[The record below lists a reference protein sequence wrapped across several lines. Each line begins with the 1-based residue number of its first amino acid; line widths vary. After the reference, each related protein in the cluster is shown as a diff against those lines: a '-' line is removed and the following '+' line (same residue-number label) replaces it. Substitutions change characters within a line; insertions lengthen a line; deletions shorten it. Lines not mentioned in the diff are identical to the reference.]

1 MNSRLFRVC
10 EEILSNE
17 NEFKKFFGIKTLGE
31 IYDYLKGKVPDLSSD
46 EFGYF
51 VAKVLEEYE
60 KQKGDSN
67 VINLEKLEKIAG
79 GKGFGKRLASGG
91 LALASLLTS
100 QPSLYAAKAGKT
112 EQHTDSYLSGKE
124 LGDKDS
130 KARSERSS
138 KLPTAFRYL
147 GTLFAGASGAFAISA
162 LMAYKDQAPGDL
174 SGDFDPYRMAMNLQR
189 VAGDEFAQKAIDGDV
204 EYARN
209 FEIPYESSCSININN
224 YSLGLSLALAC
235 GKYEFFD
242 AFMNKFVRSVSD
254 ANDGLKNALLVYLL
268 ASACVFQTNWARYAC
283 KNLIEHY
290 QVLNLGDDSRIIA
303 WDSDSG
309 NFAGYKQPGWKP
321 VSVACVI
328 APVIKRNDQA
338 LLRIIFKTG
347 AVQPTDCLTIVRD
360 CHPIV
365 KRAFVRSFIDESL
378 VDLVDLD
385 ATSLKNK
392 LIKTVANNDVRT
404 FELLTTFYPSVLNWR
419 ISDDGDV
426 DITGKNDQYKHLLI
440 YTILKKAY
448 KCTLFLADAN
458 IISNWWGVAEKG
470 STNPFDYINYLINK
484 RGRKD
489 EDTKKFYCDLYDR
502 AVGQRVDFSNCLRL
516 VPERLGY
523 RKIDL
528 SNLGPRPKM

>member
-1 MNSRLFRVC
+1 MNNRLVKVC
-10 EEILSNE
+10 EDILNDE

-31 IYDYLKGKVPDLSSD
+31 IYDYLKNKVPDLSSD

-51 VAKVLEEYE
+51 VARVLEEYE

-130 KARSERSS
+130 KDRSERSS
-138 KLPTAFRYL
+138 KLPTVFRYL

-174 SGDFDPYRMAMNLQR
+174 SGDFDLYQMIMNWKR
-189 VAGDEFAQKAIDGDV
+189 VEGDEFAQRAIDGDV

-209 FEIPYESSCSININN
+209 FVIPYESSSININD

-235 GKYEFFD
+235 GNYGFFD
-242 AFMNKFVRSVSD
+242 TFMEKFIINVSD
-254 ANDGLKNALLVYLL
+254 ANDGLKNVLLVYLL
-268 ASACVFQTNWARYAC
+268 ACACVFQTNWARYTC

-290 QVLNLGDDSRIIA
+290 HVLNLGDDSRIIR
-303 WDSDSG
+303 WDSNSG
-309 NFAGYKQPGWKP
+309 KFAGYKQPNWKP

-347 AVQPTDCLTIVRD
+347 AVQPTDCLTIVKD

-365 KRAFVRSFIDESL
+365 KRAFVRSFIDESF

-385 ATSLKNK
+385 ATSLKDE

-426 DITGKNDQYKHLLI
+426 DMTGKNDQYKHLLI

-458 IISNWWGVAEKG
+458 IISEWWRVAEKA

-484 RGRKD
+484 KSRNDK
-489 EDTKKFYCDLYDR
+489 DTKEFYCDLYDR
-502 AVGQRVDFSNCLRL
+502 AVDQRVDFSQCLRL
-516 VPERLGY
+516 VPEQLGY

-528 SNLGPRPKM
+528 SNLGSRPKM